1 MSRDVCPKWR
11 LGVSKHAWLDRREGL
26 VMALPSLVA
35 SLGSGA
41 IMLGSGVVQFVV
53 GRETEQRLVQA
64 LADICSRYICL

>member
-1 MSRDVCPKWR
+1 
-11 LGVSKHAWLDRREGL
+11 
-26 VMALPSLVA
+26 MALPSLVA

-64 LADICSRYICL
+64 LADICSRYICSLANTVTTRCSILYISAILYVLGN